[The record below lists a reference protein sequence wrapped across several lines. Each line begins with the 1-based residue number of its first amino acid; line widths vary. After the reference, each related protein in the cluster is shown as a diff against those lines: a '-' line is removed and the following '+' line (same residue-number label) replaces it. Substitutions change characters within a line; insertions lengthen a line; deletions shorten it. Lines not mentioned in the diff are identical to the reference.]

1 MIYVAWKRT
10 RASDGSSYAFT
21 LADGPL
27 VASCRL
33 MGEGDWTVRLYSGP
47 HEFVSGSGYTR
58 EGALQLCEQHADRM
72 AEEGR

>member
-10 RASDGSSYAFT
+10 RATDGSSYAFT
-21 LADGPL
+21 AADDVL

-47 HEFVSGSGYTR
+47 HEFTSSSGHTR
-58 EGALQLCEQHADRM
+58 AGALALCEQHADRM
-72 AEEGR
+72 SGETS